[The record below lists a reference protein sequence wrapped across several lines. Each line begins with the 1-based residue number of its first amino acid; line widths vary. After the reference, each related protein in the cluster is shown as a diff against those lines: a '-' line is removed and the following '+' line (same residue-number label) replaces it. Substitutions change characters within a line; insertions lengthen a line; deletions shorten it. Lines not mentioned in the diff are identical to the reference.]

1 MTKSILTAIAFCLLA
16 QPYVFAQKPQTDCV
30 DAAIKAQAQGIKE
43 KFSKQGLSL
52 FQEGMFKM
60 QSNEP
65 IPVGIKLVAGVSYQ
79 LIYVGNENSNKMT
92 MELFDGKDKKLDEK
106 IERATSNIVYPFTP
120 TKTDV
125 YLVMLY
131 QKKGLKNFCG
141 YFGVMSKGA
150 VPAVVTPIKKV
161 TTPSTQTKVA
171 PHNTTP
177 SKAAPTTIKSAPQA
191 PQPSNNYP
199 DNQRPNPNRTR
210 ATREA
215 QQQKGQLK

>member
-1 MTKSILTAIAFCLLA
+1 MTKSIFSSIAFCLFAL
-16 QPYVFAQKPQTDCV
+16 PNVFAQKPQTDCV
-30 DAAIKAQAQGIKE
+30 DAAIQAQAQGLKE
-43 KFSKQGLSL
+43 KYAKQGLNL

-65 IPVGIKLVAGVSYQ
+65 IPVGVKLIAGVSYQ
-79 LIYVGNENSNKMT
+79 LIYVGSENSNKMT
-92 MELFDGKDKKLDEK
+92 MEIYDGKDKKLDEK
-106 IERATSNIVYPFTP
+106 IERATSNIIYPFTP

-141 YFGVMSKGA
+141 YFGVMAKGP
-150 VPAVVTPIKKV
+150 VPAVATPIKKV
-161 TTPSTQTKVA
+161 TTPPAQTKVV
-171 PHNTTP
+171 PHKTTP
-177 SKAAPTTIKSAPQA
+177 TKATPAAIKSTPQA
-191 PQPSNNYP
+191 TQPANNYP